1 MNILLITDDTS
12 IISMV
17 KHTLKATASSDRLFT
32 ARSGSEG
39 IEIINKSLNSQLDL
53 IPGLIIIDF
62 DSTEVNALYV
72 LQRVTTDLKI
82 QDCQTAVL
90 TSPLELRD
98 QEYLENLD
106 LEYVIEKPLEHK
118 AFQELFNSMKV
129 DYEVDDKSPSGATPY
144 RQPSSPPSLDEEEL
158 RRILVLESSPP
169 ERKRLNQ
176 LLRTGANPLTFIF
189 SNTILDAKRKLRK
202 NSYSVVIAAI
212 DDLSREQLQELFAA
226 CRERVSTPVI
236 ALVGRGNEDAGKAAV
251 LEGANLYLVRDTD
264 NYLNILSELLSNMT
278 ERKRLELVSRAALD
292 ADKEMLRDVV
302 ERAPMIMLRIDATF
316 CIKDCNDTFSK
327 ATKQLRHA
335 LVGKP
340 LFDILPDLEV
350 LPLIS
355 VLEDAIPYSR
365 ESYRMKTIGQSHSAT
380 TYWDFHVWSI
390 RRTIASGPEAIFIAT
405 DVSERVEAE
414 QQRERFV
421 AALAHDIRNPVQGG
435 QRVLD
440 SVLSG
445 KHGELQPA
453 RAKQLI
459 GSLHKSNQ
467 NLLLML
473 SNLIDVYKF
482 ETASMSLNFQRLDLV
497 ELMREQIAE
506 VSHVAAAS
514 EVVFKEV
521 YPEKPPHISGDLN
534 SIRRLLSNLFHNAL
548 KYCIPKSE
556 IEVKIWVV
564 SSLVFVR
571 IRNQGNP
578 IAAEKLEQ
586 LFRSVCSGVPIRHGS
601 GLGLYLC
608 RRIVE
613 VHDAKLDCTTSA
625 DKGTSFSLRFLNV
638 DYRADDDKLLSVVS

>member
-12 IISMV
+12 VISMV
-17 KHTLKATASSDRLFT
+17 KHTLKATSSSDRLFT
-32 ARSGSEG
+32 ARSGREG

-62 DSTEVNALYV
+62 DSAEANALYV

-82 QDCQTAVL
+82 QDSQVAVL

-98 QEYLENLD
+98 AEYLESLD
-106 LEYVIEKPLEHK
+106 LEFLIEKPLEHK
-118 AFQELFNSMKV
+118 AFQELFQSMRV
-129 DYEVDDKSPSGATPY
+129 DYDDGATPAGATRY
-144 RQPSSPPSLDEEEL
+144 RQPPSPRSLDEEEL
-158 RRILVLESSPP
+158 RRILIVESSST

-176 LLRTGANPLTFIF
+176 LLRKASNSLTFIF

-202 NSYSVVIAAI
+202 NSYSAVVASI
-212 DDLSREQLQELFAA
+212 DDVSREQLQELFAA

-236 ALVGRGNEDAGKAAV
+236 ALVGTGNEDAGKTAV
-251 LEGANLYLVRDTD
+251 LEGANVFLVRDSD
-264 NYLNILSELLSNMT
+264 NYLNILSELLSNMA
-278 ERKRLELVSRAALD
+278 ERKRLELLSRTAVD
-292 ADKEMLRDVV
+292 ADKEMLRDVI
-302 ERAPMIMLRIDATF
+302 ERAPMIMLRIDETF
-316 CIKDCNDTFSK
+316 CIKDCNETFSK

-335 LVGKP
+335 LVGRP
-340 LFDILPDLEV
+340 LFDVLPDLEV

-390 RRTIASGPEAIFIAT
+390 RRTIASGPEAILIAT
-405 DVSERVEAE
+405 DVSERVESE

-421 AALAHDIRNPVQGG
+421 AALAHDIRNPVLGG

-440 SVLSG
+440 SVLAG
-445 KHGELQPA
+445 RHGELQPP

-482 ETASMSLNFQRLDLV
+482 ETASMSLEFRPLDLR
-497 ELMREQIAE
+497 ELIREEIAE
-506 VSHVAAAS
+506 VAHVAAAS
-514 EVVFKEV
+514 EIVIKEDFA
-521 YPEKPPHISGDLN
+521 EKLPNISGDID

-548 KYCIPKSE
+548 KYCVPKSE
-556 IEVKIWVV
+556 V
-564 SSLVFVR
+564 SVRMWSFGPFVNVR
-571 IRNQGNP
+571 ISNKGNP
-578 IAAEKLEQ
+578 IAAEKLTS
-586 LFRSVCSGVPIRHGS
+586 LFRSVSSGVPMKHGS

-613 VHDAKLDCTTSA
+613 AHHATLECSTSVEQ
-625 DKGTSFSLRFLNV
+625 GTSFTVRFKT
-638 DYRADDDKLLSVVS
+638 ATFEDDNNISVIIS